1 MVKKTI
7 TYTDFNGN
15 QRTEDHFFNL
25 TKAEI
30 MEMEV
35 STSGG
40 MSNMIDR
47 IISAQDQPTL
57 FKLFKDFVLKA
68 YGEKSPDGRRFVK
81 SEELS
86 IAFSQTGAY
95 DQLMQ
100 ELLSSD
106 EAAAAFVNSFVP
118 DVPSATPVNRPA
130 LGPAT

>member
-7 TYTDFNGN
+7 TYTDFDGN
-15 QRTEDHFFNL
+15 QRTEEHFFNL
-25 TKAEI
+25 TKAEL

-35 STSGG
+35 STTGG
-40 MSNMIDR
+40 MSKMLER

-57 FKLFKDFVLKA
+57 FKIFKDFVLKA
-68 YGEKSPDGRRFVK
+68 YGQKSADGRRFIK

-86 IAFSQTGAY
+86 TEFSQTGAY

-106 EAAAAFVNSFVP
+106 EAAAAFINSFVP
-118 DVPSATPVNRPA
+118 DVPASKPA
-130 LGPAT
+130 PLPAS